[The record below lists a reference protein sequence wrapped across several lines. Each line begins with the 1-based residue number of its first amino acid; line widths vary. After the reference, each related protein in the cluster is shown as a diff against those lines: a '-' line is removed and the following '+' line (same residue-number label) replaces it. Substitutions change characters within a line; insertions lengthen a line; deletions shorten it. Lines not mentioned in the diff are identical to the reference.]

1 MNLSRERHEA
11 RAATSKLISFLV
23 CSMSAEHLMA
33 GFAWAKTSM
42 VVRMMLVTGSARPT
56 AQALCVM
63 QWAK

>member
-11 RAATSKLISFLV
+11 RAATSKLIFFLV
-23 CSMSAEHLMA
+23 CSMSAEHLMPSVR
-33 GFAWAKTSM
+33 AKASM